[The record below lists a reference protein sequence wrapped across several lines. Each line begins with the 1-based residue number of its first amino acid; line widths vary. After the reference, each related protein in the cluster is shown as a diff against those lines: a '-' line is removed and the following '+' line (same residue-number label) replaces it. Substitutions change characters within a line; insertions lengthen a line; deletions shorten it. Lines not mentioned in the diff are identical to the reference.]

1 MNGTPG
7 SASPTVCRESTRPCE
22 GRWRAQA
29 FSAHAGA
36 SALRGSCHRQVTDE
50 VFGATNALRSSDS
63 SAKSVPL
70 FCACPP
76 HPPSLNCVSLW
87 HLPLKGKA
95 FGSCKQRLRPLQGGE
110 APRSGDEGV
119 SCTVYRA
126 PQGAIHRQSLRLGFA
141 DPPPFAQGRL
151 LDARCLV
158 GERHSFSACSSA
170 FLYGI
175 SIPSVILPES
185 FFWSFLLR
193 IMPPTRY
200 MPRMRPL
207 RFCGKS

>member
-1 MNGTPG
+1 M
-7 SASPTVCRESTRPCE
+7 
-22 GRWRAQA
+22 
-29 FSAHAGA
+29 
-36 SALRGSCHRQVTDE
+36 RGCYVLQGISYAAKCISRRKAIY
-50 VFGATNALRSSDS
+50 G
-63 SAKSVPL
+63 SAKSRR
-70 FCACPP
+70 FSAFTP
-76 HPPSLNCVSLW
+76 HPSLLRRDTFPITRGRLLGW
-87 HLPLKGKA
+87 HT
-95 FGSCKQRLRPLQGGE
+95 QRLRPLQGGE

-119 SCTVYRA
+119 LCTAYRA